1 MYLSMGWIFFGG
13 GIAGLIAACRSDFS
27 FWNRDSAVGNPETDK
42 KPVSSKMRLLAILIN
57 LLLIVLGA
65 LVIQRQHNWNPF
77 QKCPACKL
85 DDGAVS

>member
-1 MYLSMGWIFFGG
+1 MYLSTGWVFFGG
-13 GIAGLIAACRSDFS
+13 GITGLIAACRCNFS
-27 FWNRDSAVGNPETDK
+27 FWDRNPAAENPGTDK
-42 KPVSSKMRLLAILIN
+42 KPASSKMRLFAILIN

-85 DDGAVS
+85 DDSAVS